1 MIPNPKEVEE
11 GTHSEQED
19 SGVNPCS
26 SSKVEEVNS
35 LEEEEAEGDNSSISD
50 GVDQGRFVLFSL
62 FRSSFAFFLQYTV
75 VVRFELP
82 ECRFEIERVRL
93 RNSEV

>member
-11 GTHSEQED
+11 GTHSEEED

-50 GVDQGRFVLFSL
+50 GVDQGRFVLFSS
-62 FRSSFAFFLQYTV
+62 FRSSFAFSCSIHSLFVSNCQSV
-75 VVRFELP
+75 AS
-82 ECRFEIERVRL
+82 RL
-93 RNSEV
+93 RE